1 MRIFS
6 LIALLVIVLFGCA
19 KKIAPT
25 NKTAVAE
32 TPAKPMDP
40 VKPVEPVKP
49 VVVETKTV
57 TAASEEVVTGKNVFE
72 AKCGRCHGL
81 KEPQTYTAERWVK
94 IVDWMAPKAN
104 LNATEK
110 TNVLAYVNFYAKK

>member
-6 LIALLVIVLFGCA
+6 LIALLAIVLFGCA
-19 KKIAPT
+19 KKITTA
-25 NKTAVAE
+25 NKPAVAE
-32 TPAKPMDP
+32 TPAKP
-40 VKPVEPVKP
+40 VETTKP

-57 TAASEEVVTGKNVFE
+57 TLEPEEVVTGKNVFE

-81 KEPQTYTAERWVK
+81 KEPQNYTAERWVK

-104 LNATEK
+104 LDATQK
-110 TNVLAYVNFYAKK
+110 SNVLAYVNFYAKK